1 VARIDN
7 DGRRIDAHDGEIRDF
22 GGVYYLYGTNY
33 ECGFAWR
40 TPGTPFCGFASYAS
54 PDLLHW
60 SDNGPLFDATTPT
73 WQQRCDGSTYGCFR
87 PHVVFNRT
95 TSQYV
100 LWINGYD
107 GKIGYHVFQGATPEG
122 PFAEVALPTL
132 AVNGAAPTVGVNN
145 GDENLFVDDDGTG
158 YITYTDWRSGGDIV
172 VEELDRDLLSGTG
185 RFTRLGLSHTEAPSL
200 FRRQDVYY
208 LVYSDPNCGFC
219 SGTGSSYMTAASPL
233 GPWQPGGRISSDSCG
248 GQPTNVATFER
259 DGVRT
264 YLYQSDLWRNGEPN
278 QALANYYWGP
288 LSFDSRGA
296 IARLRC
302 LKAFAIDSVAMP

>member
-1 VARIDN
+1 VCEDDPTDGSSSALDGKRGLSTSTTLATQVARIDN

-107 GKIGYHVFQGATPEG
+107 ARLDTMSFRAQP
-122 PFAEVALPTL
+122 PRDRSREVALPTL

-145 GDENLFVDDDGTG
+145 GTRI
-158 YITYTDWRSGGDIV
+158 YSWTM
-172 VEELDRDLLSGTG
+172 TG
-185 RFTRLGLSHTEAPSL
+185 RATSRTRTGGAA
-200 FRRQDVYY
+200 
-208 LVYSDPNCGFC
+208 
-219 SGTGSSYMTAASPL
+219 GTSSSRT
-233 GPWQPGGRISSDSCG
+233 GPRFVVGYWP
-248 GQPTNVATFER
+248 FH
-259 DGVRT
+259 
-264 YLYQSDLWRNGEPN
+264 
-278 QALANYYWGP
+278 QAG
-288 LSFDSRGA
+288 
-296 IARLRC
+296 
-302 LKAFAIDSVAMP
+302 SVAHRST